1 MCDYDNFPLLTD
13 LEETLIGAGG
23 EVALLAPRVL
33 AAWYDREGS
42 RGEGF
47 LPGLRLACHAG
58 QGWAWGAGGKTLP
71 RAYTTKMN
79 KHAEICIQC
88 AKYAVY

>member
-1 MCDYDNFPLLTD
+1 MCDYENFSLLTD
-13 LEETLIGAGG
+13 LEETLIGADG

-47 LPGLRLACHAG
+47 LGCYWHARQGEGGPGA
-58 QGWAWGAGGKTLP
+58 
-71 RAYTTKMN
+71 RAKKPGRRHMQQ
-79 KHAEICIQC
+79 K
-88 AKYAVY
+88 